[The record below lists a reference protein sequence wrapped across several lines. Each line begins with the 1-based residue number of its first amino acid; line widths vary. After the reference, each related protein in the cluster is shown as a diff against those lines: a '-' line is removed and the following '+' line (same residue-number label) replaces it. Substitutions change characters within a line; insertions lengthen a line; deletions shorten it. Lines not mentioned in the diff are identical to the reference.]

1 MEIRK
6 RLQGVCKGQ
15 KYKVFIKDG
24 KQYHTRILGGFN
36 DQVQHG
42 SVCLFFFRLDVF
54 DFNKGG
60 VKVYTPVNHAC
71 AP

>member
-15 KYKVFIKDG
+15 KYKVFLKDG
-24 KQYHTRILGGFN
+24 KQYFTRILGGFN
-36 DQVQHG
+36 DQMQHG
-42 SVCLFFFRLDVF
+42 SVCLFVPMLDVF

-60 VKVYTPVNHAC
+60 GKVYIHL
-71 AP
+71 